1 MPTGAPPRQ
10 MATRKVGL
18 KPLRTIRRARA
29 IESRSSDSL
38 ETKTFSRAGEALG
51 GFMGGLLRERAR
63 IVTHRTIL
71 RAEAHPP
78 HAHAEKHRDQS
89 PNQRRGS
96 AAAEGEAHRGSGT
109 VGHPAGRHLFRLCP
123 QPAEAAHRLRANRRA
138 NLLPTRQSELSHAI
152 LLPALTHLASPVSA
166 ELPHSRVGCR
176 RPRTEAPQ

>member
-89 PNQRRGS
+89 RNQQRGS

-123 QPAEAAHRLRANRRA
+123 RQAEAARSEEH
-138 NLLPTRQSELSHAI
+138 TSELQ
-152 LLPALTHLASPVSA
+152 SPMYLV
-166 ELPHSRVGCR
+166 
-176 RPRTEAPQ
+176 